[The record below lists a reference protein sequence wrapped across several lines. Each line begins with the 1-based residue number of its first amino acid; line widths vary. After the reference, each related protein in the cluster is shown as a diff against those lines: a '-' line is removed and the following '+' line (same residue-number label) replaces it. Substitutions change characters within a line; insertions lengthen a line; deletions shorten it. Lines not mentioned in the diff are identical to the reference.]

1 MKTYRKP
8 IGHLEESDRTHRGNL
23 KESYRKPKEDQEETQ
38 SNHIEN
44 IWETHRKPKGIIWNT

>member
-1 MKTYRKP
+1 MGNQEATQSNIFKTYRKP

-23 KESYRKPKEDQEETQ
+23 EESYRKPKEDQEETQ

-44 IWETHRKPKGIIWNT
+44 I